1 MRLMKRV
8 LLASLIV
15 LIGCTTAFAQETG
28 VKGRWDASIETPQG
42 AMPLT
47 IIIETVEGEKISGT
61 LSSQRGDLAIT
72 GTVSGNTLTFSGTFD
87 ANGQQLIIKF
97 TGKLDGD
104 SMTGEVDF
112 GGMGGGGWSAKR

>member
-1 MRLMKRV
+1 MKRA
-8 LLASLIV
+8 LFASLIV
-15 LIGCTTAFAQETG
+15 LIGCTAAFSQEAG

-47 IIIETVEGEKISGT
+47 IIIATVESEKITGT
-61 LSSQRGDLAIT
+61 LSSQRGDLAIS

-87 ANGQQLIIKF
+87 ANGQQLIITF

-112 GGMGGGGWSAKR
+112 GGMGGGGWSAKRAKG

>member
-1 MRLMKRV
+1 MKRV

-15 LIGCTTAFAQETG
+15 LIGCATAFSQETG
-28 VKGRWDASIETPQG
+28 VKGRWDPSIETPQG

-47 IIIETVEGEKISGT
+47 IIMTVEGEKITGT

-72 GTVSGNTLTFSGTFD
+72 GTVSGNTLTFSGTFE
-87 ANGQQLIIKF
+87 ANGQQIILKF

-112 GGMGGGGWSAKR
+112 GGMGGGGWSAKRAKG